1 MFESLCARAEKYN
14 QGNGTLVHR
23 QVVNAINETKRKID
37 RRESLSAAD
46 ESERMSAAEKLI
58 SSVRFLKSH
67 AMSIFFPRDQS
78 QTELLRP
85 MHIKFLVCSFFIA
98 IWVLDLI
105 LGI

>member
-78 QTELLRP
+78 QAELLRP
-85 MHIKFLVCSFFIA
+85 MVIKFL
-98 IWVLDLI
+98 
-105 LGI
+105 LGL

>member
-1 MFESLCARAEKYN
+1 MYESLCACTEKYN
-14 QGNGTLVHR
+14 QGNGTLVHL

-46 ESERMSAAEKLI
+46 ESERMSATKKLI

-67 AMSIFFPRDQS
+67 AMSISPPWDQS

-85 MHIKFLVCSFFIA
+85 MFIIFL
-98 IWVLDLI
+98 
-105 LGI
+105 LGL

>member
-23 QVVNAINETKRKID
+23 QVVNAINETKFKID

-46 ESERMSAAEKLI
+46 ESERMSATEKLI

-85 MHIKFLVCSFFIA
+85 MIIKFL
-98 IWVLDLI
+98 LYL
-105 LGI
+105 

>member
-1 MFESLCARAEKYN
+1 MFESLCARAKNNN
-14 QGNGTLVHR
+14 QSNSTLVHR

-67 AMSIFFPRDQS
+67 AMSIFLFPGSNSNTGIR
-78 QTELLRP
+78 TYP
-85 MHIKFLVCSFFIA
+85 HITFFVIA
-98 IWVLDLI
+98 IRALDVN
-105 LGI
+105 LGM

>member
-67 AMSIFFPRDQS
+67 AMSIFLPG
-78 QTELLRP
+78 
-85 MHIKFLVCSFFIA
+85 IKVKNHHRT
-98 IWVLDLI
+98 
-105 LGI
+105 

>member
-67 AMSIFFPRDQS
+67 AMSISPPWDQS

-85 MHIKFLVCSFFIA
+85 MLIKISSWFVVFSLRFRY
-98 IWVLDLI
+98 
-105 LGI
+105 

>member
-1 MFESLCARAEKYN
+1 MYETLHAFAEKYN

-67 AMSIFFPRDQS
+67 AMSISPPWDQS

-85 MHIKFLVCSFFIA
+85 MLIKFL
-98 IWVLDLI
+98 
-105 LGI
+105 LGL

>member
-37 RRESLSAAD
+37 RRESLSAAE
-46 ESERMSAAEKLI
+46 ESERKGATEKLI
-58 SSVRFLKSH
+58 SSLWFLKSH
-67 AMSIFFPRDQS
+67 AMSISLPWDQS

-85 MHIKFLVCSFFIA
+85 TYKISSWFVVFSLRFRYWI
-98 IWVLDLI
+98 
-105 LGI
+105 

>member
-1 MFESLCARAEKYN
+1 MFESSCALAEKYN

-23 QVVNAINETKRKID
+23 QVVNAINETKFKID

-67 AMSIFFPRDQS
+67 AMSIFLPG
-78 QTELLRP
+78 
-85 MHIKFLVCSFFIA
+85 IKVKHNYY
-98 IWVLDLI
+98 DLSAYQI
-105 LGI
+105 LGL

>member
-23 QVVNAINETKRKID
+23 QVVNAINETKFKID

-67 AMSIFFPRDQS
+67 AMSISPPWDQS

-85 MHIKFLVCSFFIA
+85 MVINFL
-98 IWVLDLI
+98 
-105 LGI
+105 LGL